1 MPILPAARTPV
12 RCSALCGV
20 LVNHSLFG
28 VCPHATQLT
37 VTSII
42 APSMR
47 ERDRQTDRQTDRQ
60 SEKKTERDRQRETVR
75 VRQRDRGSPTYSFWC
90 FTNFQPRLA
99 ERHKDTPSCT
109 DTMYNNSHAYTA
121 SSQNARSMF
130 CPVGVS

>member
-1 MPILPAARTPV
+1 M
-12 RCSALCGV
+12 
-20 LVNHSLFG
+20 
-28 VCPHATQLT
+28 
-37 VTSII
+37 
-42 APSMR
+42 
-47 ERDRQTDRQTDRQ
+47 RDRKTDRQ
-60 SEKKTERDRQRETVR
+60 SDRQTTGMYEKTETDRQRETVR

-130 CPVGVS
+130 CPVWGVS